1 MPRRADSDRTGHQ
14 PAGYA
19 YNEGA
24 PYHEAARRWW
34 EGLVNGSERVGLP
47 WVVSTG
53 FVRLMTHPRALTS
66 PMSPADAIAHVRNW
80 FRYAHV
86 TPINPGAEHLTHVQ
100 RNLDA
105 AGVGAN
111 LVTDA
116 HIAALAVEYQAEVHS
131 NDSDF
136 SRFPHARPRR
146 ARRSPGALQHQLGVL
161 DVEPATELVADVL
174 QHAHRSEAERA
185 LQGKA
190 GLGLGAGSAEQGA
203 MTE

>member
-1 MPRRADSDRTGHQ
+1 MIVPDTNLLV
-14 PAGYA
+14 YA
-19 YNEGA
+19 YNVGA
-24 PYHEAARRWW
+24 PYHAAARRWW
-34 EGLVNGSERVGLP
+34 EGLVNGTERVGVP

-66 PMSPADAIAHVRNW
+66 PILAAAAIAHVRDW

-116 HIAALAVEYQAEVHS
+116 HIAALAIEYQAEVHS

-136 SRFPHARPRR
+136 SRFP
-146 ARRSPGALQHQLGVL
+146 
-161 DVEPATELVADVL
+161 
-174 QHAHRSEAERA
+174 
-185 LQGKA
+185 
-190 GLGLGAGSAEQGA
+190 GLRWRNLL
-203 MTE
+203 